1 MGGGSR
7 PDGRGGN
14 IGRDG
19 LAGCAGCARCA
30 GCAGQIARIGL
41 TGEYRLDAGK
51 GLAGRGA
58 KAGHSG
64 NVGCDGN
71 IAGNGLIA
79 GNRLVTGNGR
89 SGGNWLVGCDK
100 LDAGKGLAWHGA
112 KAGEIGIE
120 DGGRYENLCGR
131 NFRRGRVGFNRH
143 WFGF

>member
-1 MGGGSR
+1 MRPVKGAHPQRRREPRTTRLHPCRPPHTRHGGPAGNSTLGGGNR
-7 PDGRGGN
+7 PDRRGGN

-19 LAGCAGCARCA
+19 LT

-51 GLAGRGA
+51 GLAG
-58 KAGHSG
+58 
-64 NVGCDGN
+64 
-71 IAGNGLIA
+71 
-79 GNRLVTGNGR
+79 
-89 SGGNWLVGCDK
+89 
-100 LDAGKGLAWHGA
+100 HGA